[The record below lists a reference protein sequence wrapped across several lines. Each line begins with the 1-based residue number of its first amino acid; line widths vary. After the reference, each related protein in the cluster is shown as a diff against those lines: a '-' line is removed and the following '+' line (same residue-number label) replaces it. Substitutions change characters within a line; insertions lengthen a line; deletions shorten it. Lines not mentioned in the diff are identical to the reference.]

1 MEAGRETARL
11 LHFHIAELSMRKT
24 LLLLVPI
31 ALLGACTYGI
41 TLDDAGKNVRTA
53 WSGDVSSCRDL
64 GKVTVSVMDH
74 VGPIDR
80 NDIKVRDELEVMARN
95 EAAKM
100 HADTIKPLGEPTDG
114 SQPWGAYQCGNA
126 QLAPAGRP
134 ANPANPNPAAPG
146 SATPSGFETYPV
158 KNN

>member
-1 MEAGRETARL
+1 
-11 LHFHIAELSMRKT
+11 MRKT

-41 TLDDAGKNVRTA
+41 TLDDAGKGVRTA
-53 WSGDVSSCRDL
+53 WTGDMSSCRDL

-74 VGPIDR
+74 VGPVNR

-100 HADTIKPLGEPTDG
+100 HADTIKPLSEPTDG

-126 QLAPAGRP
+126 QLAPAHRQ
-134 ANPANPNPAAPG
+134 ASPNQPPPNQGTTPG
-146 SATPSGFETYPV
+146 GFETYPI
-158 KNN
+158 KGNN

>member
-1 MEAGRETARL
+1 
-11 LHFHIAELSMRKT
+11 MRKT

-100 HADTIKPLGEPTDG
+100 HADTIKPMGEPTDG

-146 SATPSGFETYPV
+146 TATPSGFETYPV